1 MILKRRAALDG
12 VQLDSID
19 SRILI
24 QKIEP
29 AAGKETIDAA
39 SIWDGSGSR
48 VTGIH
53 RDSLDIVVSFSIN
66 EKSYRPQA
74 RAEVLEKV
82 NTWAAA
88 GGWLTVNYKP
98 GRKIRVIAAQLP
110 GEGDMMQR
118 NQYSITFRAFGVPYW
133 QEAYPVALAVD
144 GTASGGDY
152 SSAEGTYTVGGN
164 QRTVADVSFRNTG
177 SGTINALT
185 IWAGDSTLIFTGL
198 GLAAGETLII
208 DHPDDGKRS
217 LMRCRIGNR
226 SALGNRTAGSAND
239 LWVDPGERLV
249 GYTADGDGSLDIT
262 ILGRF
267 G

>member
-1 MILKRRAALDG
+1 MILKKRVALDG

-19 SRILI
+19 NRILI
-24 QKIEP
+24 QKIET

-39 SIWDGSGSR
+39 SLWGGSGSR

-53 RDSLDIVVSFSIN
+53 RDSLDVVVTFSIN

-110 GEGDMMQR
+110 GEGDMTQR
-118 NQYSITFRAFGVPYW
+118 NQYSITLRAYGVPYW
-133 QEAYPVALAVD
+133 QAANPESIGLMGASNETNLNVEGNQLTVIEASFEN
-144 GTASGGDY
+144 TSGG
-152 SSAEGTYTVGGN
+152 VI
-164 QRTVADVSFRNTG
+164 NT
-177 SGTINALT
+177 LT
-185 IWAGDSTLIFTGL
+185 ISAGESSISFTGL
-198 GLAAGETLII
+198 GLANGETFQL
-208 DHPDDGKRS
+208 DHTDDGKRS
-217 LMRCRIGNR
+217 VLRCRIGSR
-226 SALGNRTAGSAND
+226 SVLDKRTSGSSDDLYVEPGLQPVSYSAG
-239 LWVDPGERLV
+239 
-249 GYTADGDGSLDIT
+249 GSGIMELSCA
-262 ILGRF
+262 GRF

>member
-29 AAGKETIDAA
+29 AAGKESIDATA
-39 SIWDGSGSR
+39 LWGGSGSR

-82 NTWAAA
+82 NTWAAL

-98 GRKIRVIAAQLP
+98 GRRIRVIAAQLP
-110 GEGDMMQR
+110 GEGDAMQR
-118 NQYSITFRAFGVPYW
+118 NQYSITFRAYGVPYW
-133 QEAYPVALAVD
+133 QEESPVKVRTTA
-144 GTASGGDY
+144 ASGRFNFG
-152 SSAEGTYTVGGN
+152 VNGN
-164 QRTVADVSFRNTG
+164 QETVMEATFKNTSG
-177 SGTINALT
+177 STINTLT
-185 IWAGDSTLIFTGL
+185 ITAGKSSISFTGL
-198 GLAAGETLII
+198 GLANGETFKL
-208 DHPDDGKRS
+208 DHTDDGKRS
-217 LMRCRIGNR
+217 LLRCKIGSR
-226 SALGNRTAGSAND
+226 SVMAKRTAGSSND
-239 LWVDPGERLV
+239 LFIDPGV
-249 GYTADGDGSLDIT
+249 QAVSYTAGGSGIMELSCA
-262 ILGRF
+262 GRF